1 MSIDNQ
7 KIQITGMGRESSPQ
21 ITEESK
27 RKQNLMN
34 SLDTRA
40 KLKKHQE
47 NKIRDYYSRV
57 YKNENSSLAKQG
69 ITIRSA
75 IGSLSKTRKKQGFK
89 VAVKK
94 MTLKAAVG
102 AVSAGPISA
111 TDPVP

>member
-1 MSIDNQ
+1 MSIETQ
-7 KIQITGMGRESSPQ
+7 KMPKIQIT
-21 ITEESK
+21 EEFK

-57 YKNENSSLAKQG
+57 FKNENNSLAKQG

-75 IGSLSKTRKKQGFK
+75 IGSLSKTRKLQGFK
-89 VAVKK
+89 VALKK
-94 MTLKAAVG
+94 MTLKAA
-102 AVSAGPISA
+102 PITA
-111 TDPVP
+111 TDPVSIN